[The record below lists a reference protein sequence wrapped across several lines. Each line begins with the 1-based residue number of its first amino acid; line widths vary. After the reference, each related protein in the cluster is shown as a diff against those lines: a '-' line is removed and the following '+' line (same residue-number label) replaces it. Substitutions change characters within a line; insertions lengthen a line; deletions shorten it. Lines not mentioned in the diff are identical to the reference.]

1 MSGELGII
9 LELILKLLPIIKPS
23 ELDKLKSEIEKRE
36 KEFEQ
41 DNQDWLTAIS
51 SDPVDV
57 AALNRIWAK
66 RPRL

>member
-1 MSGELGII
+1 MSGEIGLI

-41 DNQDWLTAIS
+41 DNQDWLKAIS
-51 SDPVDV
+51 SDPLDI
-57 AALNRIWAK
+57 ATLNRIWAK